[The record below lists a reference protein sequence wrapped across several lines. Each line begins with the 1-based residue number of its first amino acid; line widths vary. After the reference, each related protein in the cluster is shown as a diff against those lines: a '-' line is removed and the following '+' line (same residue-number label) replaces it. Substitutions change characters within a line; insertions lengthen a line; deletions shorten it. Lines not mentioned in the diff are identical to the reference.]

1 MVDIEEIYV
10 RDLYGKHNKRFEYRD
25 LYSVGKKIYRD
36 DGEIGDNCFDL
47 DKEKFRILKAK
58 IDALLI
64 DKTKHATNI
73 NKNKNKPTI
82 GRQANLI

>member
-10 RDLYGKHNKRFEYRD
+10 RDLYEKHNKRSEYRD

-36 DGEIGDNCFDL
+36 DGEIDDNGFDL
-47 DKEKFRILKAK
+47 DKEKLMILKAK

-64 DKTKHATNI
+64 DETKHATYI